1 MSTLKKKGKFLLL
14 IISILIIF
22 YCVFIWKNVYD
33 ASYTPQG
40 PQADISCILNKNKL
54 TGEDYSF
61 LFKQTGLSKTAIDDF
76 RLSSDG
82 NEKIL
87 SIQNNYFKRN
97 KIFREQ
103 LNPFTVQESILVNG
117 SLSRF
122 IQMAP
127 VKNGDI
133 LLTKSCYT
141 LYWRHGHCGIVI
153 DAKKGITLESLTP
166 GSHSITQDIS
176 KWQYFP
182 TFKILRLKNAD
193 QKKLNEIVAFAVK
206 NLAGIKYGI
215 YSPKLYDAVKPKVE
229 NCSQMIWQA
238 YYHCGYDIDGN
249 KGLLVTPSDLAKS
262 DLFEV
267 VQTFGFP
274 PDKPW

>member
-1 MSTLKKKGKFLLL
+1 MRTIKKRGRLVVL
-14 IISILIIF
+14 ILSVVISL
-22 YCVFIWKNVYD
+22 YCIFIWKNVFE
-33 ASYTPQG
+33 ASYTPKC
-40 PQADISCILNKNKL
+40 PQVDISCILNKNKL
-54 TGEDYSF
+54 SKEDYSL
-61 LFKQTGLSKTAIDDF
+61 LFKQTGLSKTAIDEF

-82 NEKIL
+82 NKKIL

-97 KIFREQ
+97 KIFREK

-117 SLSRF
+117 SISRF
-122 IQMAP
+122 VQMAP

-141 LYWRHGHCGIVI
+141 FYWRHGHCGIVI
-153 DAKKGITLESLTP
+153 DAKKGITLEALTP

-176 KWQYFP
+176 KWQCFP
-182 TFKILRLKNAD
+182 TLKILRLKNAD
-193 QKKLNEIVAFAVK
+193 QTKLDAIASFAAK

-215 YSPKLYDAVKPKVE
+215 FSPKCYDDTKPKVE

-238 YYHCGYDIDGN
+238 FYQFGYDIDAN
-249 KGLLVTPSDLAKS
+249 KGLIVTPSDIAES
-262 DLFEV
+262 ELFEV

-274 PDKPW
+274 PDKSW